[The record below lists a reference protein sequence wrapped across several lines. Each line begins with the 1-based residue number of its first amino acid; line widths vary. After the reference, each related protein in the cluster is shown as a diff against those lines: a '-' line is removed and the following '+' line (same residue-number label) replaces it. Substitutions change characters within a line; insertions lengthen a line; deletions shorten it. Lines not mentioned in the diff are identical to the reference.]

1 MTVVCLDLDDVFVRR
16 DLYQGKYAPD
26 LDKQREFQLEMTGIQ
41 TWSDGVIKEGL
52 DALREEL

>member
-1 MTVVCLDLDDVFVRR
+1 MFVRR

-41 TWSDGVIKEGL
+41 TWGDGLIKEGL
-52 DALREEL
+52 DSIREEL